1 MFSWDEC
8 EQRINILSDRQIYP
22 DKQTDRSNRMNI
34 NRQFQYKNGQTLRQ
48 TARQTDRQT
57 DRHNHRRQLQSSSS
71 EDQRGL
77 PCMTNTFINQELWA
91 GTLSP
96 PSDVVYI
103 TSDPNFLQRLLNY
116 HHITERD
123 VPEREDNPILATNHK
138 ISNSSISF
146 SFYVQSLDPSH
157 DIHPLFQCQIAILLF
172 LFTAIS
178 LLGPNLIS
186 PKQLCSFLFSTV
198 KS

>member
-1 MFSWDEC
+1 
-8 EQRINILSDRQIYP
+8 
-22 DKQTDRSNRMNI
+22 MNI
-34 NRQFQYKNGQTLRQ
+34 NRQFQYKNRQTLRQ
-48 TARQTDRQT
+48 TARQTDIQTARQT
-57 DRHNHRRQLQSSSS
+57 NRQTARETQSPTPTWQYSSS

-77 PCMTNTFINQELWA
+77 LCMTNTFINQELWA

-138 ISNSSISF
+138 ISNSSIPF
-146 SFYVQSLDPSH
+146 SFYVQSPDPSH

-186 PKQLCSFLFSTV
+186 PKKLCSYLFSTV